1 MHART
6 AGIASFG
13 RHFLLPHTLFK
24 KHTHAGTIFGIQ
36 RFSRFSGILQVKN
49 EVHII
54 IVLPGVDL

>member
-24 KHTHAGTIFGIQ
+24 KHTHTSTLFGIQ
-36 RFSRFSGILQVKN
+36 RFSGILQVKN

>member
-1 MHART
+1 MRMHART

-24 KHTHAGTIFGIQ
+24 KHTHAGTLFGIQ
-36 RFSRFSGILQVKN
+36 RFSGILQVKN

-54 IVLPGVDL
+54 IVLSGVDL